1 MQSLPGLNAMTDR
14 FCLSLHI
21 SQAAIAI
28 APTAANGLPVSI
40 APAFAV
46 LVVLE
51 EPAVPVAAS
60 LHVRHRLLATLS
72 PVWVT
77 PGPGAT
83 AEVSPPG
90 PSMIV
95 DKDPVAVSEAVR
107 TAADAVAVQSP
118 ATDGTASAPVE
129 MATRLVPQL
138 AACARCR
145 LRLSWS

>member
-1 MQSLPGLNAMTDR
+1 M
-14 FCLSLHI
+14 
-21 SQAAIAI
+21 

-51 EPAVPVAAS
+51 GFAVPVAVV
-60 LHVRHRLLATLS
+60 LQVRHRLLATLS
-72 PVWVT
+72 PVWVP

-90 PSMIV
+90 PLVIV
-95 DKDPVAVSEAVR
+95 DGASVAVSEPVR
-107 TAADAVAVQSP
+107 TASDAVAVQSP
-118 ATDGTASAPVE
+118 VTDGTASEPVE

-138 AACARCR
+138 AACAR
-145 LRLSWS
+145 